1 MGTSGAHPGRRKLSP
16 PQAVDE
22 RTSAA
27 GLRAVAAFEASKGIL
42 VLLLGLGLLSLIHKD
57 VEDSA
62 EHLLMHLHINPDRRL
77 ARSFLNAASHVT
89 DGRLWALAGA
99 AAAYASVRFTEA
111 WGLWHRRVWA
121 EWFALLSGA
130 IYLPWEVLKIIERP
144 NWWHF
149 TLLAGNLVIILYM
162 VYVRL
167 RAWRGP
173 ASDEE

>member
-1 MGTSGAHPGRRKLSP
+1 MATSGAHPGRRRLAP

-27 GLRAVAAFEASKGIL
+27 GLRAVATFEAVKGIL
-42 VLLLGLGLLSLIHKD
+42 VLLLGFGLLSLLHKD
-57 VEDSA
+57 VEDAA

-77 ARSFLNAASHVT
+77 AQSFLNAASRVT

-99 AAAYASVRFTEA
+99 AAAYSTVRFTEA

-130 IYLPWEVLKIIERP
+130 LYLPWEILKIIERP
-144 NWWHF
+144 NWWHS
-149 TLLAGNLVIILYM
+149 LLLTGNVAIVLYM
-162 VYVRL
+162 LYVRVL
-167 RAWRGP
+167 SCRIP
-173 ASDEE
+173 AGKED